1 MSSTKRRGP
10 TYKIENIVATINL
23 NTELDL
29 ELLVD
34 RLPMAE
40 YNPDQ
45 FPGVILRL
53 TKPIKVSVLIF
64 RTGKMV
70 CTGAKNEQELQ
81 MAVKHIVRLIQEAGI
96 DAPLKPEVQIQNIVA
111 SGNLHAEVDLEQA
124 ALLLENS
131 MYEPEQFP
139 GLIYRMTSPKVVIL
153 IFGSGKIVCT
163 GAKREQDVKE
173 AIEKLYNKLKEI
185 GVLYVEEEEEEGSL
199 EDEEA
204 AIQ

>member
-1 MSSTKRRGP
+1 MSSGRKRGP

-81 MAVKHIVRLIQEAGI
+81 TAVKHIVRLIQEAGI

-185 GVLYVEEEEEEGSL
+185 GVLYVEEEEESDL
-199 EDEEA
+199 ENEEA
-204 AIQ
+204 TVQ

>member
-1 MSSTKRRGP
+1 MSSTRRRGP

-185 GVLYVEEEEEEGSL
+185 GVLYIEEEEGGL

-204 AIQ
+204 TIR